1 VLEQRGRL
9 QTGAPAHPCP
19 LRPPSLLLIPRLLAE
34 RAVSHAFAGR
44 AGRHARDPRSPRTP
58 RTPSVAA
65 RAPLHHCPRG
75 SWLVRRCWV
84 VVAARALIGC
94 PHVGAGWCTRGTMFA
109 HVEPQNMYAH
119 DSFKCCRYQVVVWGV
134 CGAMGARESDYTRV
148 VSDFVMPSGRPR
160 RARAPSGRSQR
171 PNPVTGP
178 AEVVGSWI
186 GRLSHHRMMSCD
198 V

>member
-1 VLEQRGRL
+1 M
-9 QTGAPAHPCP
+9 APAVALACPTEPEESDSLLWTLSGGLSPPPVLGAGAAMATSNRCACPPLP

-134 CGAMGARESDYTRV
+134 CGAMGARERAITRV
-148 VSDFVMPSGRPR
+148 
-160 RARAPSGRSQR
+160 
-171 PNPVTGP
+171 
-178 AEVVGSWI
+178 
-186 GRLSHHRMMSCD
+186 
-198 V
+198 